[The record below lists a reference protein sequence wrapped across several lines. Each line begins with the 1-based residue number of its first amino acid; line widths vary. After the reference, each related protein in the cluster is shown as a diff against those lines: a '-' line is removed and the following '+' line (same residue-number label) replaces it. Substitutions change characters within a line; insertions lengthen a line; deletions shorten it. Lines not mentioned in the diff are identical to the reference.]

1 MRRWVSQL
9 STGSY
14 WTLYDS
20 GGATGTCAV
29 GTVVKHVTRW
39 RGFVYGQRSRIQD
52 TAQAAARWVVERLDE
67 RAQGAA

>member
-1 MRRWVSQL
+1 MKRWVARTSEG
-9 STGSY
+9 TY
-14 WTLYDS
+14 WLLCDA
-20 GGATGTCAV
+20 GGRHV

-52 TAQAAARWVVERLDE
+52 SAQAAARWVIERLDE